1 MEAARQDAQKPEHQ
15 ALQISAFLISIVAIA
30 LPIGLG
36 EVTFAGLGAVFALT
50 LFLLSRLDHES
61 AALLRIG
68 IHVALGMGLCF
79 IGIACYAFGI
89 GNVIAVY
96 FSTLI
101 VLMAASTLGANA
113 AVGWSL
119 PCFAVIAFTVLYPP
133 ELVRE
138 VGPVGTLVTRV
149 ATLTGVLAYSVSFR
163 RRQDRQADE
172 LYQQALTDSLTGLA
186 NRRQMENL
194 LTIAIAQADRFER
207 HCAVVFVDVDGL
219 KQINDQW
226 GHEAGDEMIR
236 IVASRIAA
244 STRVSDKAARI
255 GGDEFVVVLSEVQ
268 DASNVE
274 TFAENLLQA
283 VCRPANIAGQ
293 NLTPSIS
300 LGAALY
306 PDDADASQ
314 PLLRRADAAMYVAK
328 DSGGGCVVFHA

>member
-1 MEAARQDAQKPEHQ
+1 MEAPRQDAQKPEHQ
-15 ALQISAFLISIVAIA
+15 ALQISASMLSIAAVA

-36 EVTFAGLGAVFALT
+36 EIDLAGMGAVFALT
-50 LFLLSRLDHES
+50 LLLLSRLAPDSS
-61 AALLRIG
+61 ATLRTG
-68 IHVALGMGLCF
+68 IHIALGMGLGF
-79 IGIACYAFGI
+79 IGMSCYAFGI

-113 AVGWSL
+113 AVAWSI
-119 PCFAVIAFTVLYPP
+119 PCFAVIGFTVLHPP
-133 ELVRE
+133 EFVRE
-138 VGPVGTLVTRV
+138 VGPIGTLVTRT
-149 ATLTGVLAYSVSFR
+149 ATLAGVLAYSVSFR

-194 LTIAIAQADRFER
+194 LATAIAQADRFER

-219 KQINDQW
+219 KQINDRW

-236 IVASRIAA
+236 LVAARIAD

-255 GGDEFVVVLSEVQ
+255 GGDEFVVVLSEVP
-268 DASNVE
+268 DEAGVE
-274 TFAENLLQA
+274 SFSENLLQT
-283 VCRPANIAGQ
+283 VCCAAQIGDQ
-293 NLTPSIS
+293 TLTPSIS

-306 PDDADASQ
+306 PDDAETAGG
-314 PLLRRADAAMYVAK
+314 LLRKADAAMYAAK
-328 DSGGGCVVFHA
+328 ESGGGCVVFAG